1 MRCEHAT
8 THAAQVHK
16 RIADAGSLTR
26 EMLPSEAT
34 FLLRVLFVSGV
45 DLPKSSSAYSLA
57 VCIGNKRVMTQEV
70 GPACLHVCGGPRV
83 WSHFRASKRKPYVRT
98 MVRDWRHSCRSRRF
112 IGLVGA
118 MQQHR

>member
-1 MRCEHAT
+1 MHVEHAT

-70 GPACLHVCGGPRV
+70 GPACLHVCGDTRDV
-83 WSHFRASKRKPYVRT
+83 SHLAVEKDGLRASYG
-98 MVRDWRHSCRSRRF
+98 SRP
-112 IGLVGA
+112 
-118 MQQHR
+118 